1 MNEFNNYF
9 YNYLNSQ
16 KPICRE
22 ERQFALFLYNKLDSL
37 KNCPDNILTKEK
49 ELLKVCGLEL
59 AIEIKQVAF
68 EAAYLRDLKYTAR
81 EQDKN
86 LNTQNK
92 KVKENGLELEF
103 NNIICKAVLASDV
116 MKDLR
121 KTIENSS
128 FYSEFRQYKFES
140 KECDYCWLSI
150 KNEEESKVCGIFLR
164 YIRALMHVKPDIAV
178 VYKIDKTEKEY
189 IKFLECKYMA
199 SEGKYDFE
207 TKGDDLLS
215 NFKHLLQTDLQ
226 IMVLNILCG
235 ESGLL
240 GENYIADSDI
250 PIVIFESERN
260 KNRKFV
266 KESKNKIAID
276 KLF

>member
-1 MNEFNNYF
+1 MNEFNNFF

-37 KNCPDNILTKEK
+37 KNSPDNILTKEK
-49 ELLKVCGLEL
+49 NLLKVCGLEL
-59 AIEIKQVAF
+59 ATEIKQVAF

-92 KVKENGLELEF
+92 RVKENGLESEF
-103 NNIICKAVLASDV
+103 NNIICRAVLNSDI
-116 MKDLR
+116 MKRVR

-128 FYSEFRQYKFES
+128 FYSEFRKYKFES
-140 KECDYCWLSI
+140 KECDNCLN
-150 KNEEESKVCGIFLR
+150 KLNDEEAKVYKLFLR

-178 VYKIDKTEKEY
+178 VYKTDNTIEEH
-189 IKFLECKYMA
+189 IKFIECKYM
-199 SEGKYDFE
+199 SYEGKYNFGAKCDYLQSKFE
-207 TKGDDLLS
+207 
-215 NFKHLLQTDLQ
+215 HLQQTDLQ
-226 IMVLNILCG
+226 KMVLNILCG
-235 ESGLL
+235 ESSLL
-240 GENYIADSDI
+240 GENYIADINI
-250 PIVIFESERN
+250 PLVIFESEKN